1 MMWIDIGVIVLLT
14 LRIALC
20 RPALPQLSD
29 PNNDVS
35 LPGGKKGTAGVPLRC
50 YGEVNEHFLESPHQ
64 ETVGLSQLHI
74 HVIPDSKVR
83 R

>member
-35 LPGGKKGTAGVPLRC
+35 LPGGEKRNSRSATSLLWRSERTFSRKSSSGNSRAFAIAYSC
-50 YGEVNEHFLESPHQ
+50 HS
-64 ETVGLSQLHI
+64 
-74 HVIPDSKVR
+74 
-83 R
+83 